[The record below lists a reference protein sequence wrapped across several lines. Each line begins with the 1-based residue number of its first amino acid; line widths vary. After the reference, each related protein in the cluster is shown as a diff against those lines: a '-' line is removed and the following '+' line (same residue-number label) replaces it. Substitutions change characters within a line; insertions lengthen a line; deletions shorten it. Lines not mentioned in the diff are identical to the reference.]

1 MGYMD
6 LYITSLDDLANR
18 KNSVVMESIIREMPI
33 GSVFSKKATEMRVH

>member
-18 KNSVVMESIIREMPI
+18 KNGVVMETIILEMPF
-33 GSVFSKKATEMRVH
+33 GSAFSKKATERRIH